1 MVSPSIDVRDVD
13 SEQSSRENCDTVGVG
28 WMHCKEVAI
37 RRPSFLEESTI
48 NEQTNGEAP
57 KQVSLGQLFRV
68 FFYMGATSFG
78 GGVVAYLREHLV
90 HRQKWLNDDEFIAAL
105 EIGETVPGLISI
117 NVSVIVGNHLRGL
130 RGAIAA
136 IIGMTIPG
144 AVAIAILGV
153 LYSHFRSDPE
163 VKALLAGVSAAA
175 VGLIFAVTLQIG
187 KREMTQWIDFVILIP
202 VFLLVGVFHIS
213 LVPALVVFAPIA
225 IWIHRPNEAELSRY
239 HAQRAEYHSQ
249 MADHHTKRAE
259 AAQAESKEQAAS

>member
-1 MVSPSIDVRDVD
+1 MVTVVASS
-13 SEQSSRENCDTVGVG
+13 QSSRENCDTVGTVQVCRNG
-28 WMHCKEVAI
+28 VALADQAFW
-37 RRPSFLEESTI
+37 RGRTI

-57 KQVSLGQLFRV
+57 KQVSLAQLFRV

-105 EIGETVPGLISI
+105 EIGETVPGLIST
-117 NVSVIVGNHLRGL
+117 NVSVIVGNHLRGV

-136 IIGMTIPG
+136 IVGMTIPG
-144 AVAIAILGV
+144 AVAIALLGV

-187 KREMTQWIDFVILIP
+187 KREMTQWIDFAILIP

-259 AAQAESKEQAAS
+259 AAQSESKEQAAS